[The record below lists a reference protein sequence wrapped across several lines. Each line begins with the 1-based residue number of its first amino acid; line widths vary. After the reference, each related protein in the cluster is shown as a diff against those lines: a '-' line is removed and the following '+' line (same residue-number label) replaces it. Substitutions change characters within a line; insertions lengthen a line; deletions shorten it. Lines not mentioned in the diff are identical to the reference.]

1 MSVSSSAQIR
11 LRYATPGDA
20 RALVA
25 LQAEIYREGRWFV
38 GDGPT
43 STESLT
49 RRLRTLD
56 AEMSLYLVAIAL
68 GAAGGSRL
76 ARGERPRSDYE
87 PLCGWLELHRPP
99 PTRLQHTAM
108 LTIAVSKHWRQQGV
122 ATKLM
127 QQSYRWS
134 QRVGVEKI
142 QLNVRAN
149 NSAAIALYETEGFV
163 REGLEHRQILDE
175 GRYED
180 NVLMAKFL

>member
-11 LRYATPGDA
+11 LRYAKPSDA

-56 AEMSLYLVAIAL
+56 AEMSLYLVAL
-68 GAAGGSRL
+68 GNVQGGNPL
-76 ARGERPRSDYE
+76 RGERPRSDYE

-99 PTRLQHTAM
+99 PARLQHTAM
-108 LTIAVSKHWRQQGV
+108 LTIAVSQHWRQQGV
-122 ATKLM
+122 GTKLM
-127 QQSYRWS
+127 QQAYRWS

-163 REGLEHRQILDE
+163 REGLEHRQILDR
-175 GRYED
+175 GHYED